1 MTCVSEDRG
10 QMAVEMAVCIP
21 VVLVV
26 AIVIA
31 NAAWY
36 MNLCAKFDRVALDMA
51 IAHGV
56 SPSGEQDL
64 TNAAR
69 EIEAALRE
77 AMGEDVP
84 DIQVKIEHIPW
95 FGVSEGIF
103 TISPTRVRIECWM
116 GFRPW
121 PQRISLGFMTAEMP
135 AIAPHRRSVVVD
147 VGRLGL
153 GGDSID
159 Q

>member
-1 MTCVSEDRG
+1 MTVLECEEG
-10 QMAVEMAVCIP
+10 QMTVELAICIP
-21 VVLVV
+21 VVIVV

-64 TNAAR
+64 THAKQ
-69 EIEAALRE
+69 EIEAAIKD
-77 AMGEDVP
+77 AMGEEVP
-84 DIQVKIEHIPW
+84 DIKVEIVHIDA
-95 FGVSEGIF
+95 FGEGIF
-103 TISPTRVRIECWM
+103 TISPSRVRIRCSM

-121 PQRISLGFMTAEMP
+121 PQRISLGFISAEMP
-135 AIAPHRRSVVVD
+135 EIAPHTREIVVD
-147 VGRLGL
+147 IGRLGL
-153 GGDSID
+153 GGDSVD
-159 Q
+159 E